1 MTVIMRA
8 ESGLWPLAVL
18 VLVLSVA
25 AVVVDYRRRRT
36 LGTAVTPAAW
46 LAASDVLIAGNLA
59 MVAVLTL
66 SPGGAGRVL
75 NLVPFR
81 EITDLW
87 THVTV
92 AGPARV
98 EIIGNFLL
106 FAPAASL
113 LYLRGRGAAAAAAR
127 RHRIAFRTVWTIAG
141 MATGIEVAQYLLA
154 LGRIASITDVLLPPM
169 GAGLAVGITE
179 SVLAAVTRLRG
190 NWAPVPTATA
200 DES

>member
-18 VLVLSVA
+18 VLVLSAA
-25 AVVVDYRRRRT
+25 AVVVDYRRRRGH
-36 LGTAVTPAAW
+36 GTAVTPAVW
-46 LAASDVLIAGNLA
+46 LAASDILIAGNLA

-75 NLVPFR
+75 NLVPFK
-81 EITDLW
+81 EIADLW
-87 THVTV
+87 SHVTV

-106 FAPAASL
+106 FVPAASL
-113 LYLRGRGAAAAAAR
+113 LYLRGRGAAGAAAWR
-127 RHRIAFRTVWTIAG
+127 PRMAFRTLRTIAG
-141 MATGIEVAQYLLA
+141 MAAGIEVAQYLLA
-154 LGRIASITDVLLPPM
+154 LGRVASVTDVLLPTI

-179 SVLAAVTRLRG
+179 SVLAAVVRIRSD
-190 NWAPVPTATA
+190 WAPASA
-200 DES
+200 ALAQES